1 MNRSLGFSCLQNAR
15 QLGGYR
21 TADGRCVKENVLLR
35 SGKLNCASAEEKNAL
50 DKIYHL
56 QTVIDLR
63 TKDERKAE
71 PDPYILNSE
80 NIWIPVLNE
89 DAYTDANLQEIAAF
103 TKEYG
108 DNPAAEAVAI
118 LQSGYDISIMYQQM
132 LSDPYSMKQYAKF
145 LRQLLLI
152 HPGNSVLWHCSG
164 GKDRAGTAAVL
175 LLVALGAD
183 EQTILQD
190 FDLSNHYYEKSIQQM
205 RLDASRLTDDP
216 VIIEKTGY
224 FAGVNSEYM
233 EKAMQWM
240 KETYGSLH
248 SYLTEALS
256 INEAE
261 IQMLKHLYTEILY

>member
-21 TADGRCVKENVLLR
+21 TEDGRCVKENVLLR

-118 LQSGYDISIMYQQM
+118 LQSGYDI
-132 LSDPYSMKQYAKF
+132 
-145 LRQLLLI
+145 
-152 HPGNSVLWHCSG
+152 
-164 GKDRAGTAAVL
+164 
-175 LLVALGAD
+175 
-183 EQTILQD
+183 
-190 FDLSNHYYEKSIQQM
+190 
-205 RLDASRLTDDP
+205 
-216 VIIEKTGY
+216 
-224 FAGVNSEYM
+224 
-233 EKAMQWM
+233 
-240 KETYGSLH
+240 
-248 SYLTEALS
+248 
-256 INEAE
+256 
-261 IQMLKHLYTEILY
+261 